1 MELEV
6 KKSMTE
12 ARKSLKLPVYEGLL
26 AEKTGVVLDIGT
38 KYTKYGIFGS
48 FQPKGFV
55 MSQVKDPHTGKVRCL
70 YDYKD
75 ADDLYAMLI
84 EFIRKIFFKYFV
96 TSPKDKR
103 IVVVESVLTP
113 TLWRNTLAK
122 VLFKHF
128 EVLSLLYLPSHLV
141 SLCTLGINTGL
152 VLDIGYTEA
161 TLLPIFE
168 GVPVLCAWKD
178 LSVGGK
184 SIESNI
190 RTLLK
195 NEVLSQETPKPH
207 LVTVEDIDN
216 LSNSIIEDIKVCS
229 CFVTTKERHDEILAK
244 DPEHKYPNS
253 FLYPLKSGKKI
264 PVSGLLRETAFE
276 VLFDLDLDM
285 LNIATM
291 ILDSLV
297 CVSRD
302 MKKPLAEN
310 ILLMGGTA
318 MTPGLKYRLLQELRT
333 LLESPFYKDKLFIK
347 NFKFHEFPAKENY
360 VAWLG
365 GAIFAATESY
375 SKRAIQKDAYLNNNI
390 IPDWCNLSVNLPS
403 G

>member
-1 MELEV
+1 MESEI
-6 KKSMTE
+6 KKMSE

-26 AEKTGVVLDIGT
+26 AEKTGVVLDIGS

-48 FQPKGFV
+48 FQPKGFIK
-55 MSQVKDPHTGKVRCL
+55 SQVKDPHTNKLRNL
-70 YDYKD
+70 YEYKD
-75 ADDLYAMLI
+75 ADDLYGLLI

-113 TLWRNTLAK
+113 TVWRNTLAK
-122 VLFKHF
+122 VLFKHY
-128 EVLSLLYLPSHLV
+128 EVLSLLYVPSHLV
-141 SLCTLGINTGL
+141 SLCTLGVNTGL
-152 VLDIGYTEA
+152 VLDIGYSEA
-161 TLLPIFE
+161 TLLPVYE

-178 LSVGGK
+178 LSLGGQ
-184 SIESNI
+184 SVEAHI
-190 RTLLK
+190 RSLLIDEIK
-195 NEVLSQETPKPH
+195 ALENPDPYI
-207 LVTVEDIDN
+207 VTVEDVEN
-216 LSNSIIEDIKVCS
+216 LSDSIIEDIKVCS
-229 CFVTTKERHDEILAK
+229 CFVTTMERSAEIAAK
-244 DPEHKYPNS
+244 NPDHKYPS
-253 FLYPLKSGKKI
+253 GFMYPLKNGKKI
-264 PVSGLLRETAFE
+264 PVSGHIRETAFE
-276 VLFDLDLDM
+276 VLFELDLDM
-285 LNIATM
+285 LNIATI
-291 ILDSLV
+291 ILDSLLSV
-297 CVSRD
+297 ARD

-310 ILLMGGTA
+310 ILLTGGTA

-333 LLESPFYKDKLFIK
+333 LIESPPYKDKLFIK

-375 SKRAIQKDAYLNNNI
+375 NKRAIQKDAYLNNNV

>member
-1 MELEV
+1 MEPEV
-6 KKSMTE
+6 KKTMSE
-12 ARKSLKLPVYEGLL
+12 ARKALKLPVYEGLL

-55 MSQVKDPHTGKVRCL
+55 QSQVKDPRTNKIRNL

-75 ADDLYAMLI
+75 ADDLYALLI

-113 TLWRNTLAK
+113 TVWRNTLAK

-128 EVLSLLYLPSHLV
+128 EVLSLLYVPSHLV
-141 SLCTLGINTGL
+141 SLCTLGVSTGL
-152 VLDIGYTEA
+152 VLDIGYSEA
-161 TLLPIFE
+161 TLLPIYE

-178 LSVGGK
+178 LPLGGK
-184 SIESNI
+184 SVEDNIRSLLISEIESLPN
-190 RTLLK
+190 
-195 NEVLSQETPKPH
+195 PGPH
-207 LVTVEDIDN
+207 LVTVEDINN
-216 LSNSIIEDIKVCS
+216 LPDSILEDIKVCS
-229 CFVTTKERHDEILAK
+229 CFVTTMERHAEIEAK
-244 DPEHKYPNS
+244 DPAHNYPNS
-253 FLYPLKSGKKI
+253 FLYPLKSGKRI
-264 PVSGLLRETAFE
+264 PVSGHVRESAFE
-276 VLFDLDLDM
+276 VLFELDLDM

-291 ILDSLV
+291 LLDSLV
-297 CVSRD
+297 SVARD
-302 MKKPLAEN
+302 MKKPLAQN
-310 ILLMGGTA
+310 ILLTGGTA
-318 MTPGLKYRLLQELRT
+318 MTPGLKYRLLQELKS
-333 LLESPFYKDKLFIK
+333 LLELPCYKDKLFIK

-365 GAIFAATESY
+365 GAIFAATESFN
-375 SKRAIQKDAYLNNNI
+375 KRAIQKDAYLSNNV